1 MEAAIQTEGME
12 NVTFDEE
19 QRKRVAS
26 VDFRM
31 VTFNLAGKEYGI
43 DIMQVKEIVKSG
55 RVTFVPNVP
64 PFVIGVY
71 NLRGEI
77 IPIIDF
83 RIFFNLGERSREKKE
98 VENMIILTID
108 DQILGVVVDE
118 IAKVVGI
125 QKASI
130 QPPHPIF
137 SDISIKYI
145 SGIVEHDDHLYVLL
159 DVLRVFCEEA
169 VTEDAWNSS
178 ISAQMNPFLSTLG
191 KIGSMGSKNSGNEKA
206 SDDVPASKPVAE
218 SAVATEPVQPVASM
232 PSMEPPAVQNQP
244 EMPEVPDVQIPTV
257 DLEKEVQTEKAS
269 APAGG
274 PGLDENFDCSDFSE
288 ALKQNLNFFASEI
301 NMSWLRRQAAEWVA
315 EGKTISSPE
324 TATEFL
330 EKFYSPCTGE
340 FWTKEYADTI
350 FALLPDVDSKQISV
364 WNIGCGS
371 GHEAFSLA
379 AVLKRRYPNTRI
391 RIYAQDSDLLKIS
404 SATSLSP
411 SEDPKYSWMLD
422 GAVSN
427 VAGKP
432 SFSEEIREMILF
444 EYHDCFNNTSLP
456 MLDVIFCRDLV
467 SFLSQ
472 EKQMYLFEEFK
483 SKIKAGGALFLGENE
498 VLDDGSFW
506 EDKME
511 GENIAFIR
519 R

>member
-1 MEAAIQTEGME
+1 METAIQTQGME

-83 RIFFNLGERSREKKE
+83 RIFFNLGEHSRDRKE
-98 VENMIILTID
+98 VENMIILTIEN
-108 DQILGVVVDE
+108 QILGVVVDE

-145 SGIVEHDDHLYVLL
+145 SGIVEHEEHLYVLL
-159 DVLRVFCEEA
+159 DVMRVFCEEA
-169 VTEDAWNSS
+169 VTEDSWNSS
-178 ISAQMNPFLSTLG
+178 ISAQTNPHLSSFG
-191 KIGSMGSKNSGNEKA
+191 KGAGFGDPQASAGRVGVGMSQVVQPAAPIQSAVAAAQTTEPVPPVVQTPPTPEPIVPDVHISTVELENETA
-206 SDDVPASKPVAE
+206 ATSDEAPASVAE
-218 SAVATEPVQPVASM
+218 SSV
-232 PSMEPPAVQNQP
+232 
-244 EMPEVPDVQIPTV
+244 DV
-257 DLEKEVQTEKAS
+257 
-269 APAGG
+269 
-274 PGLDENFDCSDFSE
+274 NFDGSE
-288 ALKQNLNFFASEI
+288 FYSSLQQNVNFCVTEI
-301 NMSWLRRQAAEWVA
+301 NVSWVRRQIVEWA
-315 EGKTISSPE
+315 GNGKKISSAE
-324 TATEFL
+324 DAEEFL
-330 EKFYSPCTGE
+330 KDFYSPCTGN
-340 FWTKEYADTI
+340 FWTKEYADVI
-350 FALLPDVDSKQISV
+350 FELLPDVDSKQISV

-371 GHEAFSLA
+371 GQETFSLA

-404 SATSLSP
+404 SATMLYP
-411 SEDPKYSWMLD
+411 SEDEAFSWMLD
-422 GAVSN
+422 CTVPDI
-427 VAGKP
+427 AGKP
-432 SFSEEIREMILF
+432 AFSEELREMILF

-456 MLDVIFCRDLV
+456 MLDVIFCRDLI
-467 SFLSQ
+467 SFLPE
-472 EKQMYLFEEFK
+472 EKQKYMFEEFK
-483 SKIKAGGALFLGENE
+483 SKLKPGGVLFLGENE
-498 VLDDGSFW
+498 VLDDSSAW

-519 R
+519 K